1 MRSGLA
7 LVASV
12 ALMMIPVSGTAQETR
27 STPEV
32 SQADSQAT
40 VLDDVVVEAGAL
52 EQRAAEFTAQ
62 VAQQVRGRGLAR
74 WAGPV
79 CIGVV
84 NFRADV
90 ARGLADGLAH
100 LGGELGVPIDDDA
113 CDPNIFIVG
122 TDDGRALA
130 EEWVRR
136 DYRDFR
142 PNTSR
147 AALPPSRLTDFIEME
162 TPVRW
167 WAISRPTYFDIF
179 TGRTVQTS
187 NLTGG
192 GPPPRIQIYAKSMTS
207 ARTRDD
213 LQRLVVIL
221 DVAEMEQTPLDD
233 LIAYLALV
241 VFSQVDMRADMRE
254 HDTVL
259 NLFYGTHSGGGLT
272 QWDRA
277 YLATLYAA
285 PEDQRINEH
294 RQAQRLAGR
303 LRAGDSGSPLD

>member
-1 MRSGLA
+1 MRSCLA
-7 LVASV
+7 LVASLV
-12 ALMMIPVSGTAQETR
+12 MTLLPVSGKAQEAHPR
-27 STPEV
+27 SEV
-32 SQADSQAT
+32 SEAAGQAT
-40 VLDDVVVEAGAL
+40 VLEDVVVQAGAL
-52 EQRAAEFTAQ
+52 EERAAEFTQ
-62 VAQQVRGRGLAR
+62 EVAQQVRGRGLAR

-84 NFRADV
+84 NFRAEV

-100 LGGELGVPIDDDA
+100 LGGELGVPIDDDV
-113 CDPNIFIVG
+113 CDPNIVIVG

-142 PNTSR
+142 PNLSR
-147 AALPPSRLTDFIEME
+147 ATLPPSRLTDFIE
-162 TPVRW
+162 TDAPVRW

-187 NLTGG
+187 TRTPNS
-192 GPPPRIQIYAKSMTS
+192 PPPQIPIYAKSMTS

-213 LQRLVVIL
+213 LQRLLVIL
-221 DVAEMEQTPLDD
+221 DVAEMEQTALDD
-233 LIAYLALV
+233 LVAYLALV
-241 VFSQVDMRADMRE
+241 VFSQVDMRADMRQ

-259 NLFYGTHSGGGLT
+259 NLFNGTYTGRGLT

-277 YLATLYAA
+277 YLATLYEA
-285 PEDQRINEH
+285 PEDLRINEH
-294 RQAQRLAGR
+294 RQAQNLARR
-303 LRAGDSGSPLD
+303 LRSASSGSSPD